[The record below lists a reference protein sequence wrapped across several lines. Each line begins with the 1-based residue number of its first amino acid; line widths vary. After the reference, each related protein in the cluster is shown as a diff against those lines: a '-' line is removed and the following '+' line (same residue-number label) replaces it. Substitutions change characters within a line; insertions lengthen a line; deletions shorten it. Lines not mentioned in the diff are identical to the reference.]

1 MSKAIMGA
9 AALSI
14 GDILGKVIGFIILPY
29 LTAHLGAS
37 GYGALTLYLSVI
49 QILIIFISFSGQG
62 LLPVK
67 YMQEGEGSSLVF
79 RRDNITLA
87 VASSVLLVAIFYIVT
102 LVTKISVSFSD
113 GFLVV
118 LASLAQALNFI
129 NLSHLRISQTYKVAA
144 IGQFLLSAFN
154 VLFTIALFEM
164 IAATPGQRLIAIAA
178 SFFSI
183 QLAYE
188 FFVYRKRAVKRSEL
202 EPSRK
207 RYKEII
213 SYGVSLLPHHGSY
226 WIKSSVDRFFIAHY
240 MSTAVVG
247 VYGLAFQLTSIV
259 MLFFGVINQAF
270 QPFIYRKLK
279 ANDFRGVELIQYGY
293 TALVIVSCVIY
304 FFILPFAFPYLFNAE
319 FNRAIYYFNILLPGT
334 AFLSIYYIFTHSLF
348 YYRKNKLISIITMG
362 SMITHLIGIFVI
374 TMTEIK
380 VEYFCLVYAISSFY
394 ACAVT
399 FYCGKRQIGIER
411 KRC

>member
-1 MSKAIMGA
+1 MSKVIMGA

-49 QILIIFISFSGQG
+49 QMLIIFISFSGQG

-67 YMQEGEGSSLVF
+67 YIQEGEGSSLVF

-87 VASSVLLVAIFYIVT
+87 IVSSVLLVAIFYIVT
-102 LVTKISVSFSD
+102 LVANISVSFSD

-118 LASLAQALNFI
+118 LASLAQAINFI

-154 VLFTIALFEM
+154 VLFTIVLFEK

-188 FFVYRKRAVKRSEL
+188 FFVYKRIKGERIAL
-202 EPSRK
+202 ETVRK
-207 RYKEII
+207 RYKEIV
-213 SYGVSLLPHHGSY
+213 SYGLSLLPHHGSY
-226 WIKSSVDRFFIAHY
+226 WIKSSIDRFFIAHY
-240 MSTAVVG
+240 MNTAVVG
-247 VYGLAFQLTSIV
+247 IYGLAFQLTSIV

-279 ANDFRGVELIQYGY
+279 EKDFRGVELIQYGY
-293 TALVIVSCVIY
+293 TVLVIVACIIY
-304 FFILPFAFPYLFNAE
+304 FFIMPFAFPYLFNAE

-348 YYRKNKLISIITMG
+348 YYRKNKMISFITMG
-362 SMITHLIGIFVI
+362 SMITHLIGILII
-374 TMTEIK
+374 TMTTIK
-380 VEYFCLVYAISSFY
+380 VEYFCFVYAVSSLF
-394 ACAVT
+394 ACVAT
-399 FYCGKRQIGIER
+399 FVYGKRQISIER
-411 KRC
+411 KR

>member
-1 MSKAIMGA
+1 MGA

-49 QILIIFISFSGQG
+49 QMLIIFISFSGQG

-87 VASSVLLVAIFYIVT
+87 IASSVLLVAIFYIVT
-102 LVTKISVSFSD
+102 LVANISVSFSD

-188 FFVYRKRAVKRSEL
+188 FFVYKKIKGERIAL
-202 EPSRK
+202 EPVRK
-207 RYKEII
+207 RYKEIV

-226 WIKSSVDRFFIAHY
+226 WIKSSIDRFFIAHY

-279 ANDFRGVELIQYGY
+279 EKDFRGVELIQYGY
-293 TALVIVSCVIY
+293 AGLVIVACVTY
-304 FFILPFAFPYLFNAE
+304 FFIMPFAFPYLFKPE

-348 YYRKNKLISIITMG
+348 YYRKNKMISIITMG
-362 SMITHLIGIFVI
+362 SMVTHLIGIFII
-374 TMTEIK
+374 TMTTIK
-380 VEYFCLVYAISSFY
+380 VEYFCFVYAVSSLF
-394 ACAVT
+394 ACVAT
-399 FYCGKRQIGIER
+399 FIYGKRQISIER
-411 KRC
+411 KR

>member
-1 MSKAIMGA
+1 MGA

-49 QILIIFISFSGQG
+49 QMLIIFISFSGQG

-67 YMQEGEGSSLVF
+67 YIQEGEGSSLVF

-87 VASSVLLVAIFYIVT
+87 IVSSVLLVAIFYIVT
-102 LVTKISVSFSD
+102 LVANISVSFSD

-118 LASLAQALNFI
+118 LASLAQAINFI

-154 VLFTIALFEM
+154 VLFTIVLFEK

-188 FFVYRKRAVKRSEL
+188 FFVYKRIKGERIAL
-202 EPSRK
+202 ETVRK
-207 RYKEII
+207 RYKEIV
-213 SYGVSLLPHHGSY
+213 SYGLSLLPHHGSY
-226 WIKSSVDRFFIAHY
+226 WIKSSIDRFFIAHY
-240 MSTAVVG
+240 MNTAVVG
-247 VYGLAFQLTSIV
+247 IYGLAFQLTSIV

-279 ANDFRGVELIQYGY
+279 EKDFRGVELIQYGY
-293 TALVIVSCVIY
+293 TVLVIVACIIY
-304 FFILPFAFPYLFNAE
+304 FFIMPFAFPYLFNAE

-348 YYRKNKLISIITMG
+348 YYRKNKMISFITMG
-362 SMITHLIGIFVI
+362 SMVTHLIGILII
-374 TMTEIK
+374 TMTTIK
-380 VEYFCLVYAISSFY
+380 VEYFCFVYAVSSLF
-394 ACAVT
+394 ACVAT
-399 FYCGKRQIGIER
+399 FVYGKRQISIER
-411 KRC
+411 KR

>member
-1 MSKAIMGA
+1 MSKVIMGA

-49 QILIIFISFSGQG
+49 QMLIIFISFSGQG

-87 VASSVLLVAIFYIVT
+87 MASSVLLVAIFYIVT
-102 LVTKISVSFSD
+102 LVANISVSFSD

-154 VLFTIALFEM
+154 VLFTIVLFEM

-188 FFVYRKRAVKRSEL
+188 FFVYKKIKGERITC
-202 EPSRK
+202 EPVRK
-207 RYKEII
+207 RYKEIV
-213 SYGVSLLPHHGSY
+213 SYGLSLLPHHGSY
-226 WIKSSVDRFFIAHY
+226 WIKSSIDRFFIAHY

-279 ANDFRGVELIQYGY
+279 ENDFRGVELIQYGY
-293 TALVIVSCVIY
+293 TGLVIVACVIY
-304 FFILPFAFPYLFNAE
+304 FFIMPFVFPYLFKAE
-319 FNRAIYYFNILLPGT
+319 FDRAIYYFNILLPGT

-348 YYRKNKLISIITMG
+348 YYRKNKIISIITMG
-362 SMITHLIGIFVI
+362 SMITHLVGIFII
-374 TMTEIK
+374 TMTTIK
-380 VEYFCLVYAISSFY
+380 VEYFCFVYAVSSLF
-394 ACAVT
+394 ACAAT
-399 FYCGKRQIGIER
+399 FIYGKRQINIER
-411 KRC
+411 KR

>member
-1 MSKAIMGA
+1 MGA

-49 QILIIFISFSGQG
+49 QMLIIFISFSGQG

-87 VASSVLLVAIFYIVT
+87 IASSVLLVAIFYIVT
-102 LVTKISVSFSD
+102 LVANISVSFSD

-188 FFVYRKRAVKRSEL
+188 FFVYKRIKGERVVL
-202 EPSRK
+202 EPVRK

-226 WIKSSVDRFFIAHY
+226 WIKSSIDRFFIAHY

-279 ANDFRGVELIQYGY
+279 EKDFRGVELIQYGY
-293 TALVIVSCVIY
+293 TGLVVVACIIY
-304 FFILPFAFPYLFNAE
+304 FFIMPFAFPYLFKAE

-348 YYRKNKLISIITMG
+348 YYRKNKMISIITMG
-362 SMITHLIGIFVI
+362 SMVTHLVGIFII
-374 TMTEIK
+374 TMTTIK
-380 VEYFCLVYAISSFY
+380 VEYFCFVYAVSSLF
-394 ACAVT
+394 ACVAT
-399 FYCGKRQIGIER
+399 FVYGKRQISIER
-411 KRC
+411 KR

>member
-1 MSKAIMGA
+1 MGA

-49 QILIIFISFSGQG
+49 QMLIIFISFSGQG

-87 VASSVLLVAIFYIVT
+87 IASSVLLVAIFYIVT
-102 LVTKISVSFSD
+102 LVANISVSFSD

-188 FFVYRKRAVKRSEL
+188 FFVYKRIKGERVVL
-202 EPSRK
+202 EPVRK

-226 WIKSSVDRFFIAHY
+226 WIKSSIDRFFIAHY

-279 ANDFRGVELIQYGY
+279 EKDFRGVELIQYGY
-293 TALVIVSCVIY
+293 TGLVVVACIIY
-304 FFILPFAFPYLFNAE
+304 FFIMPFAFPYLFKAE

-348 YYRKNKLISIITMG
+348 YYRKNKMISIITMG
-362 SMITHLIGIFVI
+362 SMATHLVGIFII
-374 TMTEIK
+374 TMTTIK
-380 VEYFCLVYAISSFY
+380 VEYFCFVYAVSSLF
-394 ACAVT
+394 ACVAT
-399 FYCGKRQIGIER
+399 FVYGKRQISIER
-411 KRC
+411 KR

>member
-1 MSKAIMGA
+1 MGA

-49 QILIIFISFSGQG
+49 QMLIIFISFSGQG

-87 VASSVLLVAIFYIVT
+87 IASSVLLVAIFYIVT
-102 LVTKISVSFSD
+102 LVANISVSFSD

-188 FFVYRKRAVKRSEL
+188 FFVYKRIKGERVVV
-202 EPSRK
+202 EPVRK

-226 WIKSSVDRFFIAHY
+226 WIKSSIDRFFIAHY

-279 ANDFRGVELIQYGY
+279 EKDFRGVELIQYGY
-293 TALVIVSCVIY
+293 TGLVIVACIIY
-304 FFILPFAFPYLFNAE
+304 FFIMPFAFPYLFKAE

-348 YYRKNKLISIITMG
+348 YYRKNKMISIITMG
-362 SMITHLIGIFVI
+362 SMVTHLVGIFII
-374 TMTEIK
+374 TMTTIK
-380 VEYFCLVYAISSFY
+380 VEYFCFVYAVSSLF
-394 ACAVT
+394 ACVAT
-399 FYCGKRQIGIER
+399 FVYGKRQISIER
-411 KRC
+411 KR

>member
-304 FFILPFAFPYLFNAE
+304 FFILPFVFPYLFNAE
-319 FNRAIYYFNILLPGT
+319 FNSAIYYFNILLPGT

>member
-9 AALSI
+9 AALSV

-79 RRDNITLA
+79 RRDNIALA
-87 VASSVLLVAIFYIVT
+87 FASSALLVAIFYIVT
-102 LVTKISVSFSD
+102 LVAKISVSFSD

-164 IAATPGQRLIAIAA
+164 IASTPGQRLIAIAA

-188 FFVYRKRAVKRSEL
+188 FFVYRKIAVERSVL
-202 EPSRK
+202 QPLRK

-247 VYGLAFQLTSIV
+247 VYGLVFQLTSIV

-293 TALVIVSCVIY
+293 TALVIVSCIIY

-399 FYCGKRQIGIER
+399 FYCGKRQISIER
-411 KRC
+411 KR

>member
-1 MSKAIMGA
+1 MSKVIMGA

-49 QILIIFISFSGQG
+49 QMLIIFISFSGQG

-87 VASSVLLVAIFYIVT
+87 MASSVLLVVIFYIVT
-102 LVTKISVSFSD
+102 LVANISVSFSD

-154 VLFTIALFEM
+154 VLFTIVLFEM

-188 FFVYRKRAVKRSEL
+188 FFVYKKIKGERITC
-202 EPSRK
+202 EPVRK
-207 RYKEII
+207 RYKEIV
-213 SYGVSLLPHHGSY
+213 SYGLSLLPHHGSY
-226 WIKSSVDRFFIAHY
+226 WIKSSIDRFFIAHY

-279 ANDFRGVELIQYGY
+279 ENDFRGVELIQYGY
-293 TALVIVSCVIY
+293 TGLVIVACVIY
-304 FFILPFAFPYLFNAE
+304 FFIMPFVFPYLFKAE

-348 YYRKNKLISIITMG
+348 YYRKNKIISIITMG
-362 SMITHLIGIFVI
+362 SMITHLVGIFII
-374 TMTEIK
+374 TVTTIK
-380 VEYFCLVYAISSFY
+380 VEYFCFVYAVSSLF
-394 ACAVT
+394 ACTAT
-399 FYCGKRQIGIER
+399 FIYGKRQINIER
-411 KRC
+411 KR

>member
-304 FFILPFAFPYLFNAE
+304 FFILPFVFPYLFNAE
-319 FNRAIYYFNILLPGT
+319 FNSAIYYFNILLPRT

>member
-1 MSKAIMGA
+1 MGA

-49 QILIIFISFSGQG
+49 QMLIIFISFSGQG
-62 LLPVK
+62 LVPVK
-67 YMQEGEGSSLVF
+67 YIQEGEGSSLVF

-87 VASSVLLVAIFYIVT
+87 IVSSMLLVAIFYIVT
-102 LVTKISVSFSD
+102 LVANISVSFSD

-118 LASLAQALNFI
+118 LASLAQAINFI

-154 VLFTIALFEM
+154 VLFTIVLFEK

-188 FFVYRKRAVKRSEL
+188 FFVYKRIKGERIAL
-202 EPSRK
+202 ETVRK
-207 RYKEII
+207 RYKEIV
-213 SYGVSLLPHHGSY
+213 SYGLSLLPHHGSY
-226 WIKSSVDRFFIAHY
+226 WIKSSIDRFFIAHY
-240 MSTAVVG
+240 MNTAVVG
-247 VYGLAFQLTSIV
+247 IYGLAFQLTSIV

-279 ANDFRGVELIQYGY
+279 EKDFRGVELIQYGY
-293 TALVIVSCVIY
+293 TVLVIVACIIY
-304 FFILPFAFPYLFNAE
+304 FFIMPFAFPYLFNAE

-348 YYRKNKLISIITMG
+348 YYRKNKMISFITMG
-362 SMITHLIGIFVI
+362 SMVTHLIGILII
-374 TMTEIK
+374 TMTTIK
-380 VEYFCLVYAISSFY
+380 VEYFCFVYAVSSLF
-394 ACAVT
+394 ACVAT
-399 FYCGKRQIGIER
+399 FVYGKRQISIER
-411 KRC
+411 KR

>member
-1 MSKAIMGA
+1 MGA

-49 QILIIFISFSGQG
+49 QMLIIFISFSGQG

-67 YMQEGEGSSLVF
+67 YIQEGEGSSLVF

-87 VASSVLLVAIFYIVT
+87 IVSSVLLVAIFYIVT
-102 LVTKISVSFSD
+102 LVANISVSFSD

-118 LASLAQALNFI
+118 LASLAQAINFI

-154 VLFTIALFEM
+154 VLFTIVLFEK

-188 FFVYRKRAVKRSEL
+188 FFVYKRIKGERIAL
-202 EPSRK
+202 ETVRK
-207 RYKEII
+207 RYKEIV
-213 SYGVSLLPHHGSY
+213 SYGLSLLPHHGSY
-226 WIKSSVDRFFIAHY
+226 WIKSSIDRFFIAHY
-240 MSTAVVG
+240 MNTAVVG
-247 VYGLAFQLTSIV
+247 IYGLAFQLTSIV

-279 ANDFRGVELIQYGY
+279 EKDFRGVELIQYGY
-293 TALVIVSCVIY
+293 TVLVIVACIIY
-304 FFILPFAFPYLFNAE
+304 FFIMPFAFPYLFNAE

-348 YYRKNKLISIITMG
+348 YYRKNKMISFITMG
-362 SMITHLIGIFVI
+362 SMITHLIGILII
-374 TMTEIK
+374 TMTTIK
-380 VEYFCLVYAISSFY
+380 VEYFCFVYAVSSLF
-394 ACAVT
+394 ACVAT
-399 FYCGKRQIGIER
+399 FVYGKRQISIER
-411 KRC
+411 KR

>member
-1 MSKAIMGA
+1 MSKVIMGA

-49 QILIIFISFSGQG
+49 QMLIIFISFSGQG

-87 VASSVLLVAIFYIVT
+87 IASSVLLVAIFYIVT
-102 LVTKISVSFSD
+102 LVANISVSFSD

-188 FFVYRKRAVKRSEL
+188 FFVYKRIKGERVVL
-202 EPSRK
+202 EPVRK

-226 WIKSSVDRFFIAHY
+226 WIKSSIDRFFIAHY

-259 MLFFGVINQAF
+259 MLFFGVINQTF

-279 ANDFRGVELIQYGY
+279 EKDFRGVELIQYGY
-293 TALVIVSCVIY
+293 TGLVVVACIIY
-304 FFILPFAFPYLFNAE
+304 FFIMPFAFPYLFKAE

-348 YYRKNKLISIITMG
+348 YYRKNKMISIITMG
-362 SMITHLIGIFVI
+362 SMVTHLVGIFII
-374 TMTEIK
+374 TMTTIK
-380 VEYFCLVYAISSFY
+380 VEYFCFVYAVSSLF
-394 ACAVT
+394 ACVAT
-399 FYCGKRQIGIER
+399 FVYGKRQISIER
-411 KRC
+411 KR

>member
-1 MSKAIMGA
+1 MGA

-202 EPSRK
+202 EPPRK

-293 TALVIVSCVIY
+293 TALVVVSCIIY
-304 FFILPFAFPYLFNAE
+304 FFILPFVFPYLFSAE
-319 FNRAIYYFNILLPGT
+319 FNNAIYYFNILLPGT

-348 YYRKNKLISIITMG
+348 YYRKNKLISIVTMG

-399 FYCGKRQIGIER
+399 FYCGKRQISIER

>member
-1 MSKAIMGA
+1 MGA

-202 EPSRK
+202 EPPRK

-293 TALVIVSCVIY
+293 TALVVVSCIIY
-304 FFILPFAFPYLFNAE
+304 FFILPFVFPYLFNAE
-319 FNRAIYYFNILLPGT
+319 FNNAIYYFNILLPGT

-399 FYCGKRQIGIER
+399 FYCGKRQISIER

>member
-1 MSKAIMGA
+1 MSRVIIGA

-87 VASSVLLVAIFYIVT
+87 VASSMLLVAIYFVATRVASIP
-102 LVTKISVSFSD
+102 VSFTD
-113 GFLVV
+113 GSLVI

-178 SFFSI
+178 SFFCI

-188 FFVYRKRAVKRSEL
+188 FIIYRKRSKDIKSDAPL
-202 EPSRK
+202 GK
-207 RYKEII
+207 RYKEIV
-213 SYGVSLLPHHGSY
+213 SYGISLLPHHGSY
-226 WIKSSVDRFFIAHY
+226 WIKSSIDRFFIAHY

-247 VYGLAFQLTSIV
+247 IYGLAFQLTSIV
-259 MLFFGVINQAF
+259 MLFFSVINQAF

-279 ANDFRGVELIQYGY
+279 DKDFKGVELIQYGY
-293 TALVIVSCVIY
+293 TGLVVVACLIY
-304 FFILPFAFPYLFNAE
+304 FLIMPFVFPYLFKPE

-334 AFLSIYYIFTHSLF
+334 AFMSIYYIFTHSLF
-348 YYRKNKLISIITMG
+348 YYRKNKMISIITMG
-362 SMITHLIGIFVI
+362 SMLTHLLGIVII
-374 TMTEIK
+374 TMTSIK
-380 VEYFCLVYAISSFY
+380 VEYFCLVYAISSLFS
-394 ACAVT
+394 CVVT
-399 FYCGKRQIGIER
+399 FIYGKRQIRIER
-411 KRC
+411 KR

>member
-1 MSKAIMGA
+1 MGA

-49 QILIIFISFSGQG
+49 QMLIIFISFSGQG

-87 VASSVLLVAIFYIVT
+87 IASSVLLVAIFYIVT
-102 LVTKISVSFSD
+102 LVANISVSFSD

-154 VLFTIALFEM
+154 VLFTVALFEM

-188 FFVYRKRAVKRSEL
+188 FFVYKRIKGERVVL
-202 EPSRK
+202 EPVRK

-226 WIKSSVDRFFIAHY
+226 WIKSSIDRFFIAHY

-279 ANDFRGVELIQYGY
+279 EKDFRGVELIQYGY
-293 TALVIVSCVIY
+293 TGLVVVACIIY
-304 FFILPFAFPYLFNAE
+304 FFIMPFAFPYLFKAE

-348 YYRKNKLISIITMG
+348 YYRKNKMISIITMG
-362 SMITHLIGIFVI
+362 SMVTHLVGIFII
-374 TMTEIK
+374 TMTTIK
-380 VEYFCLVYAISSFY
+380 VEYFCFVYAVSSLF
-394 ACAVT
+394 ACVAT
-399 FYCGKRQIGIER
+399 FVYGKRQISIER
-411 KRC
+411 KR

>member
-1 MSKAIMGA
+1 MGA

-49 QILIIFISFSGQG
+49 QMLIIFISFSGQG

-87 VASSVLLVAIFYIVT
+87 MASSVLLVAIFYIVT
-102 LVTKISVSFSD
+102 LVANISVSFSD

-154 VLFTIALFEM
+154 VLFTIVLFEM

-188 FFVYRKRAVKRSEL
+188 FFVYKKIKGERITC
-202 EPSRK
+202 EPVRK
-207 RYKEII
+207 RYKEIV
-213 SYGVSLLPHHGSY
+213 SYGLSLLPHHGSY
-226 WIKSSVDRFFIAHY
+226 WIKSSIDRFFIAHY

-279 ANDFRGVELIQYGY
+279 ENDFRGVELIQYGY
-293 TALVIVSCVIY
+293 TGLVIVACVIY
-304 FFILPFAFPYLFNAE
+304 FFIMPFVFPYLFKAE
-319 FNRAIYYFNILLPGT
+319 FDRAIYYFNILLPGT

-348 YYRKNKLISIITMG
+348 YYRKNKIISIITMG
-362 SMITHLIGIFVI
+362 SMITHLVGIFII
-374 TMTEIK
+374 TMTTIK
-380 VEYFCLVYAISSFY
+380 VEYFCFVYAVSSLF
-394 ACAVT
+394 ACAAT
-399 FYCGKRQIGIER
+399 FIYGKRQINIER
-411 KRC
+411 KR

>member
-1 MSKAIMGA
+1 MGA

-49 QILIIFISFSGQG
+49 QMLIIFISFSGQG

-87 VASSVLLVAIFYIVT
+87 IASSVLLVAIFYIVT
-102 LVTKISVSFSD
+102 LVANISVSFSD

-188 FFVYRKRAVKRSEL
+188 FFVYKRIKGERVVL
-202 EPSRK
+202 EPVRK

-226 WIKSSVDRFFIAHY
+226 WIKSSIDRFFIAHY

-279 ANDFRGVELIQYGY
+279 EKDFRGVELIQYGY
-293 TALVIVSCVIY
+293 TGLVVVACIIY
-304 FFILPFAFPYLFNAE
+304 FFIMPFFFPYLFKAE

-348 YYRKNKLISIITMG
+348 YYRKNKMISIITMG
-362 SMITHLIGIFVI
+362 SMATHLVGIFII
-374 TMTEIK
+374 TMTTIK
-380 VEYFCLVYAISSFY
+380 VEYFCFVYAVSSLF
-394 ACAVT
+394 ACVAT
-399 FYCGKRQIGIER
+399 FVYGKRQISIER
-411 KRC
+411 KR

>member
-1 MSKAIMGA
+1 MSKVIMGA

-49 QILIIFISFSGQG
+49 QMLIIFISFSGQG

-87 VASSVLLVAIFYIVT
+87 IASSVLLVAIFYIVT
-102 LVTKISVSFSD
+102 LVANISVSFSD

-188 FFVYRKRAVKRSEL
+188 FFVYKRIKGERVVL
-202 EPSRK
+202 EPVRK

-226 WIKSSVDRFFIAHY
+226 WIKSSIDRFFIAHY

-279 ANDFRGVELIQYGY
+279 EKDFRGVELIQYGY
-293 TALVIVSCVIY
+293 TGLVIVACIIY
-304 FFILPFAFPYLFNAE
+304 FFIMPFAFPYLFKAE

-348 YYRKNKLISIITMG
+348 YYRKNKMISIITMG
-362 SMITHLIGIFVI
+362 SMVTHLVGIFII
-374 TMTEIK
+374 TMTTIK
-380 VEYFCLVYAISSFY
+380 VEYFCFVYAVSSLF
-394 ACAVT
+394 ACVAT
-399 FYCGKRQIGIER
+399 FIYGKRQISIER
-411 KRC
+411 KR

>member
-1 MSKAIMGA
+1 MSKVIMGA

-49 QILIIFISFSGQG
+49 QMLIIFISFSGQG

-87 VASSVLLVAIFYIVT
+87 IASSVLLVAIFYIVT
-102 LVTKISVSFSD
+102 LVANISVSFSD
-113 GFLVV
+113 GILVV

-188 FFVYRKRAVKRSEL
+188 FFVYKRIKGKRVVL
-202 EPSRK
+202 EPVRK

-226 WIKSSVDRFFIAHY
+226 WIKSSIDRFFIAHY

-247 VYGLAFQLTSIV
+247 IYGLAFQLTSIV

-279 ANDFRGVELIQYGY
+279 EKDFRGVELIQYGY
-293 TALVIVSCVIY
+293 TGLVIVACIIY
-304 FFILPFAFPYLFNAE
+304 FFIMPFAFPYLFKAE

-348 YYRKNKLISIITMG
+348 YYRKNKMISIITMG
-362 SMITHLIGIFVI
+362 SMVTHLVGIFII
-374 TMTEIK
+374 TTTTIK
-380 VEYFCLVYAISSFY
+380 VEYFCSVYAVSSLF
-394 ACAVT
+394 ACVAT
-399 FYCGKRQIGIER
+399 FVYGKRQISIER
-411 KRC
+411 KR

>member
-1 MSKAIMGA
+1 MSKVIMGA

-49 QILIIFISFSGQG
+49 QMLIIFISFSGQG

-87 VASSVLLVAIFYIVT
+87 IASSVLLVAIFYIVT
-102 LVTKISVSFSD
+102 LVANISVSFSD

-188 FFVYRKRAVKRSEL
+188 FFVYKRIKGERVVL
-202 EPSRK
+202 EPVRK

-226 WIKSSVDRFFIAHY
+226 WIKSSIDRFFIAHY

-279 ANDFRGVELIQYGY
+279 EKDFRGVELIQYGY
-293 TALVIVSCVIY
+293 TGLVVVACIIY
-304 FFILPFAFPYLFNAE
+304 FFIMPFAFPYLFKAE

-348 YYRKNKLISIITMG
+348 YYRKNKMISIITMG
-362 SMITHLIGIFVI
+362 SMVTHLVGIFII
-374 TMTEIK
+374 TMTTIK
-380 VEYFCLVYAISSFY
+380 VEYFCFVYAVSSLF
-394 ACAVT
+394 ACVAT
-399 FYCGKRQIGIER
+399 FVYGKRQISIER
-411 KRC
+411 KR

>member
-9 AALSI
+9 AALSV

-79 RRDNITLA
+79 RRDNIALA
-87 VASSVLLVAIFYIVT
+87 FASSALLVAIFYIVT

-164 IAATPGQRLIAIAA
+164 IASTPGQRLIAIAA

-188 FFVYRKRAVKRSEL
+188 FFVYRKIAVERSVL
-202 EPSRK
+202 QPLRK

-293 TALVIVSCVIY
+293 TALVIVSCIIY
-304 FFILPFAFPYLFNAE
+304 FLILPFAFPYLFNAE

-348 YYRKNKLISIITMG
+348 T
-362 SMITHLIGIFVI
+362 
-374 TMTEIK
+374 
-380 VEYFCLVYAISSFY
+380 
-394 ACAVT
+394 
-399 FYCGKRQIGIER
+399 
-411 KRC
+411 

>member
-9 AALSI
+9 AALSV

-67 YMQEGEGSSLVF
+67 YIQEGEGSSLVF

-87 VASSVLLVAIFYIVT
+87 FASSVLLMAIFYIVT
-102 LVTKISVSFSD
+102 LVAKISVSFSD

-188 FFVYRKRAVKRSEL
+188 FFVYRKIAVERSVFQ
-202 EPSRK
+202 PVRK

-279 ANDFRGVELIQYGY
+279 ANDFKGVELIQYGY
-293 TALVIVSCVIY
+293 TGLVIIACVAY
-304 FFILPFAFPYLFNAE
+304 FVILPFVFPYLFETE
-319 FNRAIYYFNILLPGT
+319 FNSAIYYFNILLPGT
-334 AFLSIYYIFTHSLF
+334 AFLSIYYVFTHSLF
-348 YYRKNKLISIITMG
+348 YYRKNKVISIITMG
-362 SMITHLIGIFVI
+362 SMITHLIGIFII
-374 TMTEIK
+374 TVTEIR
-380 VEYFCLVYAISSFY
+380 VEYFCLVYTLSSLF
-394 ACAVT
+394 ACVVT
-399 FYCGKRQIGIER
+399 IVCGRRELRRSQI
-411 KRC
+411 K

>member
-1 MSKAIMGA
+1 MGA

-49 QILIIFISFSGQG
+49 QMLIIFISFSGQG

-87 VASSVLLVAIFYIVT
+87 LASSVLLVAIFYVVT
-102 LVTKISVSFSD
+102 LVANISVSFSD

-154 VLFTIALFEM
+154 VLFTIALFEL

-188 FFVYRKRAVKRSEL
+188 FFVYKKIKGERTALQPVRQ
-202 EPSRK
+202 

-213 SYGVSLLPHHGSY
+213 NYGVSLLPHHGSY
-226 WIKSSVDRFFIAHY
+226 WIKSSIDRFFIAHY

-279 ANDFRGVELIQYGY
+279 EKDFRGVELIQYGY
-293 TALVIVSCVIY
+293 TGLVIVACMIY
-304 FFILPFAFPYLFNAE
+304 FFIMPFVFPYLFKAE
-319 FNRAIYYFNILLPGT
+319 FNQAIYYFNILLPGT

-348 YYRKNKLISIITMG
+348 YYRKNKMISIITMG
-362 SMITHLIGIFVI
+362 SMVTHLIGIFII
-374 TMTEIK
+374 TMTAIK
-380 VEYFCLVYAISSFY
+380 VEYFCFVYAISSLF
-394 ACAVT
+394 ACVAT
-399 FYCGKRQIGIER
+399 FIYGKRQISIER
-411 KRC
+411 ER

>member
-79 RRDNITLA
+79 RRDNISLA

-293 TALVIVSCVIY
+293 TALVIVSFVIY

-319 FNRAIYYFNILLPGT
+319 FNSAIYYFNILLPGT

-399 FYCGKRQIGIER
+399 FYCGKRQISIER

>member
-1 MSKAIMGA
+1 MGA

-49 QILIIFISFSGQG
+49 QMLIIFISFSGQG

-87 VASSVLLVAIFYIVT
+87 IASSVLLVAIFYIVT
-102 LVTKISVSFSD
+102 LVANISVSFSD

-188 FFVYRKRAVKRSEL
+188 FFVYKRIKGERVVL
-202 EPSRK
+202 EPVRK

-226 WIKSSVDRFFIAHY
+226 WIKSSIDRFFIAHY

-279 ANDFRGVELIQYGY
+279 EKDFRGVELIQYGY
-293 TALVIVSCVIY
+293 TGLVIVACIIY
-304 FFILPFAFPYLFNAE
+304 FFIMPFAFPYLFKAE

-348 YYRKNKLISIITMG
+348 YYRKNKMISIITMG
-362 SMITHLIGIFVI
+362 SMVTHLVGIFII
-374 TMTEIK
+374 TMTTIK
-380 VEYFCLVYAISSFY
+380 VEYFCFVYAVSSLF
-394 ACAVT
+394 ACVAT
-399 FYCGKRQIGIER
+399 FIYGKRQISIER
-411 KRC
+411 KR

>member
-1 MSKAIMGA
+1 MGA

-49 QILIIFISFSGQG
+49 QMLIIFISFSGQG

-87 VASSVLLVAIFYIVT
+87 IASSVLLVAIFYIVT
-102 LVTKISVSFSD
+102 LVANISVSFSD
-113 GFLVV
+113 GILVV

-188 FFVYRKRAVKRSEL
+188 FFVYKRIKGKRVVL
-202 EPSRK
+202 EPVRK

-226 WIKSSVDRFFIAHY
+226 WIKSSIDRFFIAHY

-247 VYGLAFQLTSIV
+247 IYGLAFQLTSIV

-279 ANDFRGVELIQYGY
+279 EKDFRGVELIQYGY
-293 TALVIVSCVIY
+293 TGLVIVACIIY
-304 FFILPFAFPYLFNAE
+304 FFIMPFAFPYLFKAE

-348 YYRKNKLISIITMG
+348 YYRKNKMISIITMG
-362 SMITHLIGIFVI
+362 SMVTHLVGIFII
-374 TMTEIK
+374 TTTTIK
-380 VEYFCLVYAISSFY
+380 VEYFCSVYAVSSLF
-394 ACAVT
+394 ACVAT
-399 FYCGKRQIGIER
+399 FVYGKRQISIER
-411 KRC
+411 KR

>member
-1 MSKAIMGA
+1 MGA

-304 FFILPFAFPYLFNAE
+304 FFILPFVFPYLFNAE
-319 FNRAIYYFNILLPGT
+319 FNSAIYYFNILLPGT

>member
-1 MSKAIMGA
+1 MSKVIMGA

-49 QILIIFISFSGQG
+49 QMLIIFISFSGQG

-67 YMQEGEGSSLVF
+67 YIQEGEGSSLVF

-87 VASSVLLVAIFYIVT
+87 IVSSVLLVAIFYIVT
-102 LVTKISVSFSD
+102 LVANISVSFSD

-118 LASLAQALNFI
+118 LASLAQAINFI

-154 VLFTIALFEM
+154 VLFTIVLFEK

-188 FFVYRKRAVKRSEL
+188 FFVYKRIKGERIAL
-202 EPSRK
+202 ETVRK
-207 RYKEII
+207 RYKEIV
-213 SYGVSLLPHHGSY
+213 SYGLSLLPHHGSY
-226 WIKSSVDRFFIAHY
+226 WIKSSIDRFFIAHY
-240 MSTAVVG
+240 MNTAVVG
-247 VYGLAFQLTSIV
+247 IYGLAFQLTSIV

-279 ANDFRGVELIQYGY
+279 EKDFRGVELIQYGY
-293 TALVIVSCVIY
+293 TVLVIVACIIY
-304 FFILPFAFPYLFNAE
+304 FFIMPFAFPYLFNAE

-348 YYRKNKLISIITMG
+348 YYRKNKMISFITMG
-362 SMITHLIGIFVI
+362 SMVTHLIGILII
-374 TMTEIK
+374 TMTTIK
-380 VEYFCLVYAISSFY
+380 VEYFCFVYAVSSLF
-394 ACAVT
+394 ACVAT
-399 FYCGKRQIGIER
+399 FVYGKRQISIER
-411 KRC
+411 KR